1 MKRTLALLLALL
13 LALGG
18 MALAEAGEKVIR
30 FRDLEWGASY
40 EDVRQQVELD
50 DLEALTPPIYSTAYR
65 MYNGEDASFETDT
78 DFYARYASDAVD
90 AIGKVAG
97 YTLKRIALY
106 FAAVPDGSGSFPGDA
121 AHTALY
127 MARYDVEC
135 DDWETTFESL
145 TNKLTKLYGDVDL
158 VGESESNPANVWY
171 GGDGSMVSLRM
182 YNSSE
187 LEIWYTSGD
196 GDELRRATGED
207 NLDGL

>member
-18 MALAEAGEKVIR
+18 MALAEAGEKAIR

-50 DLEALTPPIYSTAYR
+50 DLEALTTIHSTAYR
-65 MYNGEDASFETDT
+65 MYDGEDASFEAGT
-78 DFYARYASDAVD
+78 DFNAEYASDAVD

-97 YTLKRIALY
+97 YKLKRIALY

-127 MARYDVEC
+127 MARYDVAC
-135 DDWETTFESL
+135 DDWEAAFESL

-158 VGESESNPANVWY
+158 VGGSESNPANVWY
-171 GGDGSMVSLRM
+171 GGDGSMVSLRK

-196 GDELRRATGED
+196 GDELRRAAGED